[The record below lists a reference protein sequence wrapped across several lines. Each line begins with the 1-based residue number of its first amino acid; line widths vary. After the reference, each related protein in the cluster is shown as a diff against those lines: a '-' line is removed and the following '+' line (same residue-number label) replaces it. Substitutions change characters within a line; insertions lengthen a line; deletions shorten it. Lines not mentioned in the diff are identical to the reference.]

1 MANNCLVT
9 KLKGKVENPNLFKL
23 GEIVLEGVYQDHK
36 VPNAKKVSQ
45 ILGVGGVSI
54 SPHGDTA
61 YLLDENGEQTQKIDA
76 PCRFRLLTPEED
88 YHCNICIS
96 NYYGVTHIK
105 YIRGFSPK
113 CCKYMSQLTH
123 LYVYI
128 DGSHVDE
135 LLDLP
140 TSLTSLSLGK
150 LDETIGYNEET
161 FLNAVK
167 RLNNLLEL
175 QLEVKEN
182 LPSVGTLDHL
192 GGCINPAFNSLVL
205 NDGIFP
211 GDFVDFVH
219 EARENG
225 MTEHNQINILSYGH
239 VYYFNGNKITDDQ
252 RHSISWTANNITFD
266 DVTINA

>member
-1 MANNCLVT
+1 MANDCLVT
-9 KLKGKVENPNLFKL
+9 KLKGTVENPNLIKL
-23 GEIVLEGVYQDHK
+23 GEIVLEGVYQDYT
-36 VPNAKKVSQ
+36 VAQAQKVSQ

-54 SPHGDTA
+54 SPYGDTA
-61 YLLDENGEQTQKIDA
+61 YLLNENGEQTQKIDD
-76 PCRFRLLTPEED
+76 PCRFRLWTSEGNYP
-88 YHCNICIS
+88 CNVCIS
-96 NYYGVTHIK
+96 NYYGVTRIL
-105 YIRGFSPK
+105 YIRSFSPK

-123 LYVYI
+123 LNVYI
-128 DGSHVDE
+128 NGSHVDE

-140 TSLTSLSLGK
+140 TSLTSLKLGK

-192 GGCINPAFNSLVL
+192 GGCINPAFNRLVL
-205 NDGIFP
+205 RDKMFP

-219 EARENG
+219 GARDNG

-239 VYYFNGNKITDDQ
+239 VYYFNGNEITDGQ
-252 RHSISWTANNITFD
+252 LHSISWTENSITFD
-266 DVTINA
+266 NVTINA

>member
-9 KLKGKVENPNLFKL
+9 KLKGTVENPNLFKL
-23 GEIVLEGVYQDHK
+23 GEIVLEGVYQDPA
-36 VPNAKKVSQ
+36 VIQNQKVSQ

-76 PCRFRLLTPEED
+76 PCRFRLWTSEGD
-88 YHCNICIS
+88 YPCNICIS
-96 NYYGVTHIK
+96 NYYGVTSILH
-105 YIRGFSPK
+105 IRGFSPK

-123 LYVYI
+123 LRVYI

-140 TSLTSLSLGK
+140 TSLTSLKLGK

-167 RLNNLLEL
+167 RLTNLLEL
-175 QLEVKEN
+175 HLEVKEN

-192 GGCINPAFNSLVL
+192 GGCINPAFNSLGL
-205 NDGIFP
+205 YDGMFP

-219 EARENG
+219 EAKDNG
-225 MTEHNQINILSYGH
+225 MTEHSQIYLETFGGG
-239 VYYFNGNKITDDQ
+239 YYFNENRIINGN
-252 RHSISWTANNITFD
+252 HSISWTANTITFD

>member
-9 KLKGKVENPNLFKL
+9 KLKGTVENPNLFKL
-23 GEIVLEGVYQDHK
+23 GEIVLEGVYQDYTTS
-36 VPNAKKVSQ
+36 AVSQ

-54 SPHGDTA
+54 SPHGDTE
-61 YLLDENGEQTQKIDA
+61 YLLDENGEQTQKIDD
-76 PCRFRLLTPEED
+76 PCRFRLWAPGED
-88 YHCNICIS
+88 YPCNVCIS
-96 NYYGVTHIK
+96 NYYGVTYIR

-113 CCKYMSQLTH
+113 WCKYMSQLTEIF
-123 LYVYI
+123 VYI

-140 TSLTSLSLGK
+140 TSLTSLKLGK

-192 GGCINPAFNSLVL
+192 GGCINPAFNRLAL
-205 NDGIFP
+205 LDGMFP

-219 EARENG
+219 TARDNG
-225 MTEHNQINILSYGH
+225 MTEHNQISLLFYGYD
-239 VYYFNGNKITDDQ
+239 YYFNENQLSGGN
-252 RHSISWTANNITFD
+252 HSISWTANTITFD